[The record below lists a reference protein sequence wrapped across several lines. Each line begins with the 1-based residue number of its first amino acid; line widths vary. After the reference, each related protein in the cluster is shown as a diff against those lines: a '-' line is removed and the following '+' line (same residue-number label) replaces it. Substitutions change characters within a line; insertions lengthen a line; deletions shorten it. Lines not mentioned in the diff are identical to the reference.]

1 VFKSEQKRTFRL
13 TPKQG
18 ERLDSEFRKSLNH
31 NHKFYSDNASGITF
45 RLGLMTFKIAM
56 TLSAIRTDNN
66 DIVCSDVDFEAA
78 LTLVSDVYMN
88 HVLTILSEIDKPKH
102 QFSEYERAVLDAIT
116 QNEISRS
123 SILSSVKKIG
133 IKDRTLS
140 DYLNKFTRLGLVQ
153 KVKRGVYK
161 RR

>member
-1 VFKSEQKRTFRL
+1 
-13 TPKQG
+13 
-18 ERLDSEFRKSLNH
+18 
-31 NHKFYSDNASGITF
+31 
-45 RLGLMTFKIAM
+45 
-56 TLSAIRTDNN
+56 
-66 DIVCSDVDFEAA
+66 
-78 LTLVSDVYMN
+78 MN

-102 QFSEYERAVLDAIT
+102 QFSDYEKAVLDAIT
-116 QNEISRS
+116 QNETSRS
-123 SILSSVKKIG
+123 SILIKKIG